1 MMDNN
6 AIIDGMKKLKSAIED
21 FLDNMEMDDAEKGK
35 KKAPKAKA
43 KPEDEDEKDGE

>member
-1 MMDNN
+1 MDNK

-21 FLDNMEMDDAEKGK
+21 FLDNMEMDDAENGK
-35 KKAPKAKA
+35 KKAPKA